1 MHDSEQEHSGITGC
15 RVTYES
21 TIFYNEANKFSIIVV
36 KTNDPRIPLQA
47 CSGRYYGDRMLRFTA
62 VGYELPRT
70 KAVELELDGEWVE
83 SKYGYQL
90 QVEQWQEIVP
100 QTADGLLA
108 YLGSGLIKGIGP
120 KTAEDIVATF
130 GPDTLNILDNE
141 PEKLLQI
148 RGITEGKLKDI
159 EESYAESRVLRNL
172 MSLLGPFKITP
183 ATALKIYQNF
193 GPACVDILKKCP
205 YDLCQI
211 SGFGFKRVDGIVRKT
226 DNRLHSAERIKGA
239 VLYTLEDAR
248 SKSGHLFLPS
258 EDLVK
263 ETLLLLNAPI
273 PIPEQRVRAEE
284 VQETLQQ
291 MILHGAV
298 VAYKQYLYSPRVFGQ
313 EDDTA
318 RMIAERLANISV
330 AENIESAL
338 ESVRESLGITL
349 SQKQEQAVRTA
360 FQHGLTIITGSPGTG
375 KTTVLKAIIEV
386 FKNLHQKGKFAL
398 MAPTGRASRRMA
410 ESTGVD
416 EARTLHSALGL
427 GTGEEVGD
435 GERVRFVDAD
445 LVIVDEF
452 SMVDMWLAQQFFK
465 RIGQHTRVVL
475 VGDPNQLPSV
485 GAGNV
490 FYELIHSG
498 MVPVT
503 VLDWIFRQSKD
514 GLIAYNAKFINE
526 GSTKLYYG
534 NDFVFVDSPT
544 QIETARR
551 IQDIYCKEAAERGI
565 ENVQILS
572 PFREKGEAA
581 SEQLN
586 RAIRERVN
594 PFRSAEEEVK
604 IGSRTCRVH
613 DRVMQTKNTEKVS
626 KDDFA
631 TLERDAAG
639 NVKWRD
645 SMLENLV
652 DESFYKFRE
661 SCVFYKGTDGVTISD
676 FIHQSAS
683 GITILEALQVY
694 QYGIRNKQAKKRR
707 CKRDM
712 GIVEKMKKVPATPS
726 NLARWIDRNVMP
738 HYLFYSY
745 DRNQPETQVFCT
757 YCEKFSVIKKPKTGK
772 IFVCPQCKQK
782 AIAKA
787 QGRRAAYHEDRGT
800 CQVIQKI
807 SDEELLIRIFK
818 VRWAYKGK
826 KNTPAKEIYENA
838 RLFIRV
844 VGKEGTDT
852 EAFYYDSSYD
862 STTHWRRGNRP
873 RFSPYT
879 SGYEADDTGAIYL
892 PSLKRALQGT
902 PWQYCALRQFYE
914 PTKEAM
920 QVSTYLRVYRR
931 HPKLIEHLVK
941 VGFERIVSDIVYR
954 HGMGAE
960 IDATQKRTHRILRV
974 NKEDLTSR
982 TCGHLSVEKIPNL
995 TASLRRTATTIPT
1008 ISMDTRLHLC

>member
-47 CSGRYYGDRMLRFTA
+47 CSDRYYGDRMLRFTA

-183 ATALKIYQNF
+183 ATALKIYQHF

-226 DNRLHSAERIKGA
+226 DNRLHSTERIKGA

-273 PIPEQRVRAEE
+273 PIPEQRVRTEE

-386 FKNLHQKGKFAL
+386 FKNLHPKGKFAL

-551 IQDIYCKEAAERGI
+551 IDTLRAYQQYTKLNLRSRQELLQWQLKNHVHTVPTQWFAYMTARKFMRYMDSQLPDYMQLKRAFLYRSPMEEAISTYSDYLQMCQEQNYDMKSSQVLFPKHCNEAHDE
-565 ENVQILS
+565 LS
-572 PFREKGEAA
+572 RYIKKCRDEQTKRAFREVYEHLAEKANLTSKKLQIVCPKQTDDLIAEGQA
-581 SEQLN
+581 LHHCVGTY
-586 RAIRERVN
+586 IERVAAKKCLIVFVRRVEEPKKPYVTVEVRN
-594 PFRSAEEEVK
+594 GKIEQIHGDHNSDPTEEVK
-604 IGSRTCRVH
+604 KFVDLWSR
-613 DRVMQTKNTEKVS
+613 KV
-626 KDDFA
+626 
-631 TLERDAAG
+631 LP
-639 NVKWRD
+639 
-645 SMLENLV
+645 M
-652 DESFYKFRE
+652 
-661 SCVFYKGTDGVTISD
+661 
-676 FIHQSAS
+676 
-683 GITILEALQVY
+683 ALQ
-694 QYGIRNKQAKKRR
+694 
-707 CKRDM
+707 
-712 GIVEKMKKVPATPS
+712 
-726 NLARWIDRNVMP
+726 
-738 HYLFYSY
+738 
-745 DRNQPETQVFCT
+745 
-757 YCEKFSVIKKPKTGK
+757 
-772 IFVCPQCKQK
+772 
-782 AIAKA
+782 
-787 QGRRAAYHEDRGT
+787 AA
-800 CQVIQKI
+800 
-807 SDEELLIRIFK
+807 
-818 VRWAYKGK
+818 
-826 KNTPAKEIYENA
+826 
-838 RLFIRV
+838 
-844 VGKEGTDT
+844 
-852 EAFYYDSSYD
+852 
-862 STTHWRRGNRP
+862 
-873 RFSPYT
+873 
-879 SGYEADDTGAIYL
+879 
-892 PSLKRALQGT
+892 
-902 PWQYCALRQFYE
+902 
-914 PTKEAM
+914 
-920 QVSTYLRVYRR
+920 
-931 HPKLIEHLVK
+931 
-941 VGFERIVSDIVYR
+941 
-954 HGMGAE
+954 
-960 IDATQKRTHRILRV
+960 
-974 NKEDLTSR
+974 
-982 TCGHLSVEKIPNL
+982 
-995 TASLRRTATTIPT
+995 
-1008 ISMDTRLHLC
+1008 

>member
-36 KTNDPRIPLQA
+36 KTSDPRIPPQA

-183 ATALKIYQNF
+183 ATALKIYQHF

-263 ETLLLLNAPI
+263 ETLLLLNASI

-284 VQETLQQ
+284 VQETLRQ

-338 ESVRESLGITL
+338 EAVRESLGITL

-386 FKNLHQKGKFAL
+386 FKNLHPKGKVAL

-485 GAGNV
+485 GAGNILSEV
-490 FYELIHSG
+490 IRSG
-498 MVPVT
+498 CVPT
-503 VLDWIFRQSKD
+503 VCLNEIFRQAKRSLIVENAHHIISGEPLQKGSKTD
-514 GLIAYNAKFINE
+514 
-526 GSTKLYYG
+526 
-534 NDFVFVDSPT
+534 DFFFL
-544 QIETARR
+544 ET
-551 IQDIYCKEAAERGI
+551 D
-565 ENVQILS
+565 
-572 PFREKGEAA
+572 GEAA
-581 SEQLN
+581 QRLVCDLVTTRLPRSYGFDPIRDIQVLCPTKLGPTGTQALNVELQNLLNPPQKGKPQLQS
-586 RAIRERVN
+586 AARV
-594 PFRSAEEEVK
+594 FRVGDK
-604 IGSRTCRVH
+604 
-613 DRVMQTKNTEKVS
+613 VMQVRNNYEIVWNRIGG
-626 KDDFA
+626 
-631 TLERDAAG
+631 EQ
-639 NVKWRD
+639 
-645 SMLENLV
+645 
-652 DESFYKFRE
+652 
-661 SCVFYKGTDGVTISD
+661 GVGAYNGDI
-676 FIHQSAS
+676 
-683 GITILEALQVY
+683 
-694 QYGIRNKQAKKRR
+694 
-707 CKRDM
+707 
-712 GIVEKMKKVPATPS
+712 GIVESINLRERSMVVRMDDRRLLYPAENLNELEIAYAITVHKSQGSEFPAVILPVAQVPPR
-726 NLARWIDRNVMP
+726 LCYRN
-738 HYLFYSY
+738 LFY
-745 DRNQPETQVFCT
+745 
-757 YCEKFSVIKKPKTGK
+757 TGVTRARK
-772 IFVCPQCKQK
+772 LCVV
-782 AIAKA
+782 A
-787 QGRRAAYHEDRGT
+787 GRRD
-800 CQVIQKI
+800 VVN
-807 SDEELLIRIFK
+807 SMMSNIRQNL
-818 VRWAYKGK
+818 RY
-826 KNTPAKEIYENA
+826 
-838 RLFIRV
+838 
-844 VGKEGTDT
+844 
-852 EAFYYDSSYD
+852 
-862 STTHWRRGNRP
+862 
-873 RFSPYT
+873 
-879 SGYEADDTGAIYL
+879 SGL
-892 PSLKRALQGT
+892 
-902 PWQYCALRQFYE
+902 CALLQAGQPPQQLGTE
-914 PTKEAM
+914 
-920 QVSTYLRVYRR
+920 
-931 HPKLIEHLVK
+931 
-941 VGFERIVSDIVYR
+941 G
-954 HGMGAE
+954 
-960 IDATQKRTHRILRV
+960 
-974 NKEDLTSR
+974 ED
-982 TCGHLSVEKIPNL
+982 P
-995 TASLRRTATTIPT
+995 
-1008 ISMDTRLHLC
+1008 

>member
-1 MHDSEQEHSGITGC
+1 
-15 RVTYES
+15 
-21 TIFYNEANKFSIIVV
+21 
-36 KTNDPRIPLQA
+36 
-47 CSGRYYGDRMLRFTA
+47 
-62 VGYELPRT
+62 
-70 KAVELELDGEWVE
+70 
-83 SKYGYQL
+83 
-90 QVEQWQEIVP
+90 
-100 QTADGLLA
+100 
-108 YLGSGLIKGIGP
+108 
-120 KTAEDIVATF
+120 
-130 GPDTLNILDNE
+130 
-141 PEKLLQI
+141 
-148 RGITEGKLKDI
+148 
-159 EESYAESRVLRNL
+159 

-284 VQETLQQ
+284 VQETLAADDSARCSGRLQ
-291 MILHGAV
+291 AV
-298 VAYKQYLYSPRVFGQ
+298 LVQPACFGQ

-338 ESVRESLGITL
+338 KAVRESLGITL

-360 FQHGLTIITGSPGTG
+360 FRHGLTIITGSPGTG

-386 FKNLHQKGKFAL
+386 FQNLHPKGKFAL

-427 GTGEEVGD
+427 GTSEEIGD
-435 GERVRFVDAD
+435 SDRVRFVDAD
-445 LVIVDEF
+445 LIIVDEF

-465 RIGQHTRVVL
+465 RIGQYTRVVL

-594 PFRSAEEEVK
+594 PFRSVEKEVK
-604 IGSRTCRVH
+604 IGSRIFRVH

-626 KDDFA
+626 NGD
-631 TLERDAAG
+631 LG
-639 NVKWRD
+639 
-645 SMLENLV
+645 
-652 DESFYKFRE
+652 
-661 SCVFYKGTDGVTISD
+661 
-676 FIHQSAS
+676 FIT
-683 GITILEALQVY
+683 GITTNSKGERLVQMDFGGDRKLTYTTEQ
-694 QYGIRNKQAKKRR
+694 
-707 CKRDM
+707 
-712 GIVEKMKKVPATPS
+712 
-726 NLARWIDRNVMP
+726 LAHVD
-738 HYLFYSY
+738 L
-745 DRNQPETQVFCT
+745 
-757 YCEKFSVIKKPKTGK
+757 
-772 IFVCPQCKQK
+772 
-782 AIAKA
+782 
-787 QGRRAAYHEDRGT
+787 AY
-800 CQVIQKI
+800 
-807 SDEELLIRIFK
+807 
-818 VRWAYKGK
+818 
-826 KNTPAKEIYENA
+826 
-838 RLFIRV
+838 
-844 VGKEGTDT
+844 
-852 EAFYYDSSYD
+852 
-862 STTHWRRGNRP
+862 
-873 RFSPYT
+873 
-879 SGYEADDTGAIYL
+879 
-892 PSLKRALQGT
+892 
-902 PWQYCALRQFYE
+902 
-914 PTKEAM
+914 
-920 QVSTYLRVYRR
+920 
-931 HPKLIEHLVK
+931 
-941 VGFERIVSDIVYR
+941 
-954 HGMGAE
+954 
-960 IDATQKRTHRILRV
+960 
-974 NKEDLTSR
+974 
-982 TCGHLSVEKIPNL
+982 
-995 TASLRRTATTIPT
+995 ATTIHKAMGSEFETVIIPIVKAHT
-1008 ISMDTRLHLC
+1008 IMLYRNLLYTAVTRAKKKGHPCGT

>member
-1 MHDSEQEHSGITGC
+1 MHDSEQEHSSITGC

-36 KTNDPRIPLQA
+36 KTSDPRIPPQA
-47 CSGRYYGDRMLRFTA
+47 CNGRYYGDRMLRFTA

-263 ETLLLLNAPI
+263 ETLFLLNAPI
-273 PIPEQRVRAEE
+273 PIPEQRIRAEE
-284 VQETLQQ
+284 VQETLRQ

-318 RMIAERLANISV
+318 RMIAARLANISV

-386 FKNLHQKGKFAL
+386 FKNLHPKGKFAL

-445 LVIVDEF
+445 LIIVDARYNCTGNADAYREICEALGRYTPRPRVNDCIGVKPEQNARATPQEIHQTYSLLL
-452 SMVDMWLAQQFFK
+452 SMLPLTPTHKAHLLSPRRGLTEEQIARFGFK
-465 RIGQHTRVVL
+465 STPPAFLCRSYAERLRRQGCTLQGVPGFYQDDARRWTINFGSRTAGIL
-475 VGDPNQLPSV
+475 LPAVG
-485 GAGNV
+485 
-490 FYELIHSG
+490 
-498 MVPVT
+498 M
-503 VLDWIFRQSKD
+503 D
-514 GLIAYNAKFINE
+514 GLICGMQIRLDTPLRRRDDPPGKSGAKYIWLSSVGKPHGVTSGSPLHFVGEPFAKTVYVTE
-526 GSTKLYYG
+526 GLLKADIAHCLTGRSFVAVAGVNSLNGLESALRCMAQNGTKLVVEAYDMDKLENEY
-534 NDFVFVDSPT
+534 VTS
-544 QIETARR
+544 
-551 IQDIYCKEAAERGI
+551 AAEK
-565 ENVQILS
+565 VQQI
-572 PFREKGEAA
+572 A
-581 SEQLN
+581 
-586 RAIRERVN
+586 RVAGLQ
-594 PFRSAEEEVK
+594 STSLVW
-604 IGSRTCRVH
+604 
-613 DRVMQTKNTEKVS
+613 NT
-626 KDDFA
+626 
-631 TLERDAAG
+631 
-639 NVKWRD
+639 
-645 SMLENLV
+645 
-652 DESFYKFRE
+652 
-661 SCVFYKGTDGVTISD
+661 
-676 FIHQSAS
+676 
-683 GITILEALQVY
+683 
-694 QYGIRNKQAKKRR
+694 
-707 CKRDM
+707 
-712 GIVEKMKKVPATPS
+712 
-726 NLARWIDRNVMP
+726 
-738 HYLFYSY
+738 
-745 DRNQPETQVFCT
+745 
-757 YCEKFSVIKKPKTGK
+757 
-772 IFVCPQCKQK
+772 
-782 AIAKA
+782 
-787 QGRRAAYHEDRGT
+787 
-800 CQVIQKI
+800 
-807 SDEELLIRIFK
+807 
-818 VRWAYKGK
+818 AYKG
-826 KNTPAKEIYENA
+826 I
-838 RLFIRV
+838 
-844 VGKEGTDT
+844 
-852 EAFYYDSSYD
+852 
-862 STTHWRRGNRP
+862 
-873 RFSPYT
+873 
-879 SGYEADDTGAIYL
+879 DD
-892 PSLKRALQGT
+892 
-902 PWQYCALRQFYE
+902 WQLALRQE
-914 PTKEAM
+914 EAKEKA
-920 QVSTYLRVYRR
+920 
-931 HPKLIEHLVK
+931 
-941 VGFERIVSDIVYR
+941 
-954 HGMGAE
+954 A
-960 IDATQKRTHRILRV
+960 
-974 NKEDLTSR
+974 
-982 TCGHLSVEKIPNL
+982 
-995 TASLRRTATTIPT
+995 
-1008 ISMDTRLHLC
+1008 

>member
-1 MHDSEQEHSGITGC
+1 MHDSEQEHRGITGC

-36 KTNDPRIPLQA
+36 KTSDPRIPPQA
-47 CSGRYYGDRMLRFTA
+47 CNGRYYGDRMLRFTA

-83 SKYGYQL
+83 NKYGYQL

-130 GPDTLNILDNE
+130 GPDTLNILDNS

-183 ATALKIYQNF
+183 ATALKIYQHF

-211 SGFGFKRVDGIVRKT
+211 SGFGFKRVDDIVRKT
-226 DNRLHSAERIKGA
+226 DNRLHSTERIKGA

-248 SKSGHLFLPS
+248 SKSGHLFLPA
-258 EDLVK
+258 EDLTK

-273 PIPEQRVRAEE
+273 PIPEQRVRTEE

-318 RMIAERLANISV
+318 RM
-330 AENIESAL
+330 
-338 ESVRESLGITL
+338 
-349 SQKQEQAVRTA
+349 AVRTA

-386 FKNLHQKGKFAL
+386 FKNLHPKGKFAL

-427 GTGEEVGD
+427 GTGEEIGD
-435 GERVRFVDAD
+435 GDRVRTVDAD
-445 LVIVDEF
+445 LIIVDEF

-465 RIGQHTRVVL
+465 RISQHTRVVL

-544 QIETARR
+544 QIESAKR

-604 IGSRTCRVH
+604 IGNRTFRVH
-613 DRVMQTKNTEKVS
+613 DRIMQTKNTEKVS
-626 KDDFA
+626 NGD
-631 TLERDAAG
+631 LG
-639 NVKWRD
+639 
-645 SMLENLV
+645 
-652 DESFYKFRE
+652 
-661 SCVFYKGTDGVTISD
+661 
-676 FIHQSAS
+676 FIT
-683 GITILEALQVY
+683 GITTSSKGERLVQMDFGGDRKLTY
-694 QYGIRNKQAKKRR
+694 
-707 CKRDM
+707 
-712 GIVEKMKKVPATPS
+712 TPEQ
-726 NLARWIDRNVMP
+726 LAHVD
-738 HYLFYSY
+738 L
-745 DRNQPETQVFCT
+745 
-757 YCEKFSVIKKPKTGK
+757 
-772 IFVCPQCKQK
+772 
-782 AIAKA
+782 
-787 QGRRAAYHEDRGT
+787 AY
-800 CQVIQKI
+800 
-807 SDEELLIRIFK
+807 
-818 VRWAYKGK
+818 
-826 KNTPAKEIYENA
+826 
-838 RLFIRV
+838 
-844 VGKEGTDT
+844 
-852 EAFYYDSSYD
+852 
-862 STTHWRRGNRP
+862 
-873 RFSPYT
+873 
-879 SGYEADDTGAIYL
+879 
-892 PSLKRALQGT
+892 
-902 PWQYCALRQFYE
+902 
-914 PTKEAM
+914 
-920 QVSTYLRVYRR
+920 
-931 HPKLIEHLVK
+931 
-941 VGFERIVSDIVYR
+941 
-954 HGMGAE
+954 
-960 IDATQKRTHRILRV
+960 
-974 NKEDLTSR
+974 
-982 TCGHLSVEKIPNL
+982 
-995 TASLRRTATTIPT
+995 ATTIHKAMGSEFETVIIPIVKAHT
-1008 ISMDTRLHLC
+1008 IMLYRNLLYTAVTRAKKKVILVGHKPILFMAVHRADISKRNTMLGERIRLYCKAYHTERNVLPELQQAG

>member
-1 MHDSEQEHSGITGC
+1 MHDSEQEHSSITGC

-36 KTNDPRIPLQA
+36 KTSDPRIPPQA
-47 CSGRYYGDRMLRFTA
+47 CNGRYYGDRMLRFTA

-130 GPDTLNILDNE
+130 GSDTLNILDNE

-172 MSLLGPFKITP
+172 MSLLRPFKITP

-273 PIPEQRVRAEE
+273 PIPEQRIRAEE
-284 VQETLQQ
+284 VQETLRQ

-318 RMIAERLANISV
+318 RMIAARLANISV

-386 FKNLHQKGKFAL
+386 FKNLHPKGKFAL

-452 SMVDMWLAQQFFK
+452 SMVDMWLANKFFS
-465 RIGQHTRVVL
+465 RIKGGARVIL
-475 VGDPNQLPSV
+475 VGDPDQLPSV

-490 FYELIHSG
+490 FRELIDCG
-498 MVPVT
+498 LITVT
-503 VLDWIFRQSKD
+503 VLDQIFRQSKD
-514 GLIAYNAKFINE
+514 SLIAYNAKFINE
-526 GSTKLYYG
+526 GNTKLFYG
-534 NDFVFVDSPT
+534 PDFVFVSGDS
-544 QIETARR
+544 QEDTAEKITERYCLE
-551 IQDIYCKEAAERGI
+551 IQESGI

-572 PFREKGEAA
+572 PFRSEGAA
-581 SEQLN
+581 SSEQLN
-586 RAIRERVN
+586 ETIRELVN
-594 PFRSAEEEVK
+594 PFRSAEEEIKFGPK
-604 IGSRTCRVH
+604 IFRIN
-613 DRVMQTKNTEKVS
+613 DRIMQTKNTEKVS
-626 KDDFA
+626 NGDLGFIRYIKDTDQGKKIGMDFGA
-631 TLERDAAG
+631 GRTLEYGVDDLS
-639 NVKWRD
+639 NVDLAYATTIHKAMGSEYETVIMPLLKAHTIMMYR
-645 SMLENLV
+645 NLL
-652 DESFYKFRE
+652 Y
-661 SCVFYKGTDGVTISD
+661 T
-676 FIHQSAS
+676 
-683 GITILEALQVY
+683 GIT
-694 QYGIRNKQAKKRR
+694 RAKKRVVLIGQKQVLFMAIHR
-707 CKRDM
+707 NEIGKRNTLLGM
-712 GIVEKMKKVPATPS
+712 RIQMYFKAYAKKAGIPIPAA
-726 NLARWIDRNVMP
+726 L
-738 HYLFYSY
+738 
-745 DRNQPETQVFCT
+745 
-757 YCEKFSVIKKPKTGK
+757 
-772 IFVCPQCKQK
+772 
-782 AIAKA
+782 
-787 QGRRAAYHEDRGT
+787 
-800 CQVIQKI
+800 
-807 SDEELLIRIFK
+807 EEQL
-818 VRWAYKGK
+818 
-826 KNTPAKEIYENA
+826 KN
-838 RLFIRV
+838 
-844 VGKEGTDT
+844 
-852 EAFYYDSSYD
+852 
-862 STTHWRRGNRP
+862 
-873 RFSPYT
+873 
-879 SGYEADDTGAIYL
+879 
-892 PSLKRALQGT
+892 
-902 PWQYCALRQFYE
+902 
-914 PTKEAM
+914 
-920 QVSTYLRVYRR
+920 
-931 HPKLIEHLVK
+931 
-941 VGFERIVSDIVYR
+941 
-954 HGMGAE
+954 
-960 IDATQKRTHRILRV
+960 
-974 NKEDLTSR
+974 
-982 TCGHLSVEKIPNL
+982 
-995 TASLRRTATTIPT
+995 AS
-1008 ISMDTRLHLC
+1008 

>member
-1 MHDSEQEHSGITGC
+1 MHDSEQEHSSITGC

-273 PIPEQRVRAEE
+273 PIPEQRVRTEE

-386 FKNLHQKGKFAL
+386 FKSLHPKGKFAL

-435 GERVRFVDAD
+435 GERVHFVD
-445 LVIVDEF
+445 
-452 SMVDMWLAQQFFK
+452 
-465 RIGQHTRVVL
+465 TR
-475 VGDPNQLPSV
+475 Q
-485 GAGNV
+485 
-490 FYELIHSG
+490 
-498 MVPVT
+498 
-503 VLDWIFRQSKD
+503 
-514 GLIAYNAKFINE
+514 
-526 GSTKLYYG
+526 
-534 NDFVFVDSPT
+534 
-544 QIETARR
+544 
-551 IQDIYCKEAAERGI
+551 
-565 ENVQILS
+565 
-572 PFREKGEAA
+572 
-581 SEQLN
+581 
-586 RAIRERVN
+586 
-594 PFRSAEEEVK
+594 
-604 IGSRTCRVH
+604 
-613 DRVMQTKNTEKVS
+613 
-626 KDDFA
+626 
-631 TLERDAAG
+631 
-639 NVKWRD
+639 
-645 SMLENLV
+645 
-652 DESFYKFRE
+652 
-661 SCVFYKGTDGVTISD
+661 
-676 FIHQSAS
+676 
-683 GITILEALQVY
+683 
-694 QYGIRNKQAKKRR
+694 
-707 CKRDM
+707 
-712 GIVEKMKKVPATPS
+712 
-726 NLARWIDRNVMP
+726 
-738 HYLFYSY
+738 
-745 DRNQPETQVFCT
+745 
-757 YCEKFSVIKKPKTGK
+757 
-772 IFVCPQCKQK
+772 
-782 AIAKA
+782 
-787 QGRRAAYHEDRGT
+787 
-800 CQVIQKI
+800 
-807 SDEELLIRIFK
+807 
-818 VRWAYKGK
+818 
-826 KNTPAKEIYENA
+826 
-838 RLFIRV
+838 
-844 VGKEGTDT
+844 
-852 EAFYYDSSYD
+852 
-862 STTHWRRGNRP
+862 
-873 RFSPYT
+873 
-879 SGYEADDTGAIYL
+879 
-892 PSLKRALQGT
+892 
-902 PWQYCALRQFYE
+902 
-914 PTKEAM
+914 
-920 QVSTYLRVYRR
+920 
-931 HPKLIEHLVK
+931 
-941 VGFERIVSDIVYR
+941 
-954 HGMGAE
+954 
-960 IDATQKRTHRILRV
+960 
-974 NKEDLTSR
+974 
-982 TCGHLSVEKIPNL
+982 
-995 TASLRRTATTIPT
+995 
-1008 ISMDTRLHLC
+1008 

>member
-36 KTNDPRIPLQA
+36 KTNDPRSPLQA
-47 CSGRYYGDRMLRFTA
+47 CSDRYYGDRMLRFTA

-183 ATALKIYQNF
+183 ATALKIYQHF

-226 DNRLHSAERIKGA
+226 DNRLHSTERIKGA

-273 PIPEQRVRAEE
+273 PIPEQRVRTEE

-386 FKNLHQKGKFAL
+386 FKNLHPKGKFAL

-514 GLIAYNAKFINE
+514 GLIA
-526 GSTKLYYG
+526 
-534 NDFVFVDSPT
+534 
-544 QIETARR
+544 
-551 IQDIYCKEAAERGI
+551 
-565 ENVQILS
+565 
-572 PFREKGEAA
+572 
-581 SEQLN
+581 
-586 RAIRERVN
+586 
-594 PFRSAEEEVK
+594 
-604 IGSRTCRVH
+604 
-613 DRVMQTKNTEKVS
+613 
-626 KDDFA
+626 
-631 TLERDAAG
+631 
-639 NVKWRD
+639 
-645 SMLENLV
+645 
-652 DESFYKFRE
+652 
-661 SCVFYKGTDGVTISD
+661 
-676 FIHQSAS
+676 
-683 GITILEALQVY
+683 
-694 QYGIRNKQAKKRR
+694 
-707 CKRDM
+707 
-712 GIVEKMKKVPATPS
+712 
-726 NLARWIDRNVMP
+726 
-738 HYLFYSY
+738 
-745 DRNQPETQVFCT
+745 
-757 YCEKFSVIKKPKTGK
+757 
-772 IFVCPQCKQK
+772 
-782 AIAKA
+782 
-787 QGRRAAYHEDRGT
+787 
-800 CQVIQKI
+800 
-807 SDEELLIRIFK
+807 
-818 VRWAYKGK
+818 
-826 KNTPAKEIYENA
+826 
-838 RLFIRV
+838 
-844 VGKEGTDT
+844 
-852 EAFYYDSSYD
+852 
-862 STTHWRRGNRP
+862 
-873 RFSPYT
+873 
-879 SGYEADDTGAIYL
+879 
-892 PSLKRALQGT
+892 
-902 PWQYCALRQFYE
+902 
-914 PTKEAM
+914 
-920 QVSTYLRVYRR
+920 
-931 HPKLIEHLVK
+931 
-941 VGFERIVSDIVYR
+941 
-954 HGMGAE
+954 
-960 IDATQKRTHRILRV
+960 
-974 NKEDLTSR
+974 
-982 TCGHLSVEKIPNL
+982 
-995 TASLRRTATTIPT
+995 
-1008 ISMDTRLHLC
+1008 